1 MDTIERGIAI
11 AEYMKSENERVVDM
25 FSGGGETGEST
36 LTPEQREVMKVLTK
50 HQPATERDIKRH
62 ARPIQKWETEKLEK
76 VLTELLKLD
85 MVVRYSE
92 DGKGNRGTTWWKVKN
107 LTVDSAD
114 ADTNS
119 AEHGK

>member
-1 MDTIERGIAI
+1 
-11 AEYMKSENERVVDM
+11 
-25 FSGGGETGEST
+25 
-36 LTPEQREVMKVLTK
+36 MKVLTK

-62 ARPIQKWETEKLEK
+62 SRSIQKWETEKLEK
-76 VLTELLKLD
+76 VLQELLKLD

-107 LTVDSAD
+107 ATTDNN
-114 ADTNS
+114 DTAANS

>member
-1 MDTIERGIAI
+1 
-11 AEYMKSENERVVDM
+11 
-25 FSGGGETGEST
+25 
-36 LTPEQREVMKVLTK
+36 MKVLTK
-50 HQPATERDIKRH
+50 HQPATERNIKRH
-62 ARPIQKWETEKLEK
+62 CTEIREKWEPGKLEN

-107 LTVDSAD
+107 ATTDNNDTA
-114 ADTNS
+114 TNS